1 MEDLKRHIKE
11 TIISSLELEDIRVGR
26 GGSWLDS
33 ASVCAVSYRGD
44 LDTHG
49 RHYNRGFR
57 LVRKAP

>member
-11 TIISSLELEDIRVGR
+11 TIISSLELENIRVGR

-44 LDTHG
+44 LDP
-49 RHYNRGFR
+49 RNRNSYDGFR
-57 LVRKAP
+57 IVRRAD